1 MFKKIY
7 LTLLLVA
14 LASAQTDFEIATKKY
29 LQDVNSKK
37 AASLYEKSCKSD
49 KNAVSCYMAA
59 SIKSLAIYDQDSADV
74 QPEILSQAL
83 ALYKN
88 ACELG
93 YARGCE
99 AAGDLYDAP
108 TLQDETGTDETG
120 GEKSAEFY
128 EKACETKN
136 ADACLR
142 IAK

>member
-7 LTLLLVA
+7 LALLLVV

-108 TLQDETGTDETG
+108 SLQDEIGADETG
-120 GEKSAEFY
+120 G
-128 EKACETKN
+128 
-136 ADACLR
+136 
-142 IAK
+142 